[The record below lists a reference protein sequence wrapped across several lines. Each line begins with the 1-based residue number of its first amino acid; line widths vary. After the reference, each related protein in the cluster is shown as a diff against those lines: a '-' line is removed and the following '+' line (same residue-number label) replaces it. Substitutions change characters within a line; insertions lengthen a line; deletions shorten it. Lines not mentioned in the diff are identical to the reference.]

1 MISQPISL
9 SVPYSVH
16 QMATDTRLLGAVH
29 GAEDGP
35 PPAETRFTG
44 NVYGKNNH
52 GYNISPPVCCWL
64 SHFWNLCCKNESLFV
79 GVFPPYAVQ
88 KGPEGTWKDETG
100 SCLDCWMK
108 QKTIWKSQ
116 THFCYLFWN
125 VWMRS
130 EQFNWKL
137 GTVCRHSQR
146 SEKDH
151 FVLDDAPV
159 LTYSYLLGRKF
170 LSIICSVFVSVNS
183 DNSLA
188 QVTVL
193 LWWMFDYLLYA
204 NNWRNTNVFWR
215 NNQNG

>member
-1 MISQPISL
+1 MLLVKSFL
-9 SVPYSVH
+9 ESVL
-16 QMATDTRLLGAVH
+16 Q
-29 GAEDGP
+29 
-35 PPAETRFTG
+35 
-44 NVYGKNNH
+44 KWK
-52 GYNISPPVCCWL
+52 PVCRCFFHLTQYRKVPKAHEKTRPGHVWTAEWSKKL
-64 SHFWNLCCKNESLFV
+64 YENHNPIFVIYFEMSGWDLNSLIENWEQLCS
-79 GVFPPYAVQ
+79 
-88 KGPEGTWKDETG
+88 
-100 SCLDCWMK
+100 
-108 QKTIWKSQ
+108 
-116 THFCYLFWN
+116 
-125 VWMRS
+125 
-130 EQFNWKL
+130 
-137 GTVCRHSQR
+137 HSQR